1 MIAETHYT
9 SQGVGQKERQ
19 ISRDWQKLIDL
30 LAKRQQVLHG
40 FTDLMG
46 MFREIESVM
55 AEMKEIQVGLY
66 KLLFVKEPHT
76 LKVILL

>member
-1 MIAETHYT
+1 MAKELIAETHYT

-55 AEMKEIQVGLY
+55 AEMKEIQVGFTSFCLS
-66 KLLFVKEPHT
+66 KSP
-76 LKVILL
+76 IL

>member
-1 MIAETHYT
+1 MAKELVAENHYT
-9 SQGVGQKERQ
+9 SQGVTQKERQ

-46 MFREIESVM
+46 MFREIESVT
-55 AEMKEIQVGLY
+55 AEMKEIEVTPLTR
-66 KLLFVKEPHT
+66 P
-76 LKVILL
+76 